1 MRRFKAIILS
11 WDFGITLLSVFAT
24 YLVLPE
30 YINMNFALSFYNVAM
45 TVLSIIFSLF
55 FTAMAIIMSSSDN
68 DFIEFLEEKNTFT
81 ELLWSFKFTL
91 FVLFLSLILSIILY
105 SGTSYWIET
114 NHNETWLQDY
124 KLLLLLQFCFLYGMI
139 ATWFSI
145 MDTVKF
151 SKYRSDFLK
160 EQKTKKQKTEE

>member
-11 WDFGITLLSVFAT
+11 WDFGITLLSVFTT

-91 FVLFLSLILSIILY
+91 FVLFLSLILSILLY

-124 KLLLLLQFCFLYGMI
+124 RLLLLLQFCFLYGMI

-145 MDTVKF
+145 IDTVKF
-151 SKYRSDFLK
+151 SQFRSEFLK
-160 EQKTKKQKTEE
+160 EQKIKKQKKEE

>member
-124 KLLLLLQFCFLYGMI
+124 RLLLLLQFCFLYGMI

-160 EQKTKKQKTEE
+160 EQKTQE

>member
-68 DFIEFLEEKNTFT
+68 DFIEFLEEQNTFT

-124 KLLLLLQFCFLYGMI
+124 RLLLLLQFCFLYGMI

-160 EQKTKKQKTEE
+160 EQKTEE